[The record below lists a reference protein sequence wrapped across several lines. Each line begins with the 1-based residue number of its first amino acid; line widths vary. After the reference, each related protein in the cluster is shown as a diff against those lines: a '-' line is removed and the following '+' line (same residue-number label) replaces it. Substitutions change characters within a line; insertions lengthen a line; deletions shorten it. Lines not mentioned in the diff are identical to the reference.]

1 MTQEEW
7 TEVFTIQRFKIT
19 NLFIFTFHV
28 TLLSLLHVV
37 KVGVSTKV
45 SSTFQVCKRS

>member
-19 NLFIFTFHV
+19 NLFISTFHV

>member
-7 TEVFTIQRFKIT
+7 TEVFAIQRYKIT
-19 NLFIFTFHV
+19 IHV
-28 TLLSLLHVV
+28 ILHSLLHVV
-37 KVGVSTKV
+37 KVGLSTKV